1 MIGKSI
7 QTRLFSAVF
16 LVIFMMTF
24 GVGITFFFSSR
35 WYLQYTARKE
45 TEHLIR
51 MVQSESDRLSTD
63 SAYTS
68 SDPEENM
75 RESSKALLRSVR
87 LQLRDQPYNGI
98 FLIFNSKQKLVF
110 PQSGN
115 DQNIYPMSALEEQ
128 CRQMIQSG
136 ELVSGKTSRILL
148 SEDFWYISMY
158 VFPSSTPVRAKYFV
172 SVVQIPDSSVFWNYT
187 WKLYIAIL
195 IASVFLSSFLVW
207 GIARTISDPIRHLCL
222 QIQRINGETDAQI
235 RDSYSLN
242 ELESLKR
249 SYNQMEETIRR
260 SEEEKRQFFQNASHD
275 LKTPLASITGYSQGI
290 VSNVIK
296 DHQKAASIILSE
308 SLRMTDLVESI
319 LSLSKMDSHT
329 LDLHPADLEVM
340 EFLDECV
347 DIMSTIRRDCVIHLE
362 AGRPLTIHTDPEL
375 LKRVIQNILSNCLR
389 YADHEILIRMST
401 DGNSLILLIQDDGP
415 GFPEKDLPHIFER
428 FYKGN
433 GGKNGIG
440 LSIVWAGIHYLGGSI
455 TAGNRAVPEHGA
467 YYQLLLPLS
476 LSSGYSQSD
485 SVKTANLS
493 FKHRL

>member
-24 GVGITFFFSSR
+24 GVGITLFLSSR
-35 WYLQYTARKE
+35 WYVQYTARKE

-63 SAYTS
+63 PAYTS
-68 SDPEENM
+68 SDSKENT
-75 RESSKALLRSVR
+75 RKSSKALLRSVR
-87 LQLRDQPYNGI
+87 RQLRDQPYNGI
-98 FLIFNSKQKLVF
+98 FLVFNSKQKLVF
-110 PQSGN
+110 PQSSN
-115 DQNIYPMSALEEQ
+115 DQNIYPISALEEQ

-136 ELVSGKTSRILL
+136 ELISGKTSRILL

-187 WKLYIAIL
+187 WKLYLAIL

-207 GIARTISDPIRHLCL
+207 GIARTISVPIQHLCL

-235 RDSYSLN
+235 QDSYSLN

-329 LDLHPADLEVM
+329 FDLHPTDLEVV

-362 AGRPLTIHTDPEL
+362 SAHPLTIHTDPEL

-389 YADHEILIRMST
+389 YAEHEILIRMST

-415 GFPEKDLPHIFER
+415 GFLEKDLPHIFER

-440 LSIVWAGIHYLGGSI
+440 LSIVWTGIHYLGGSI

-476 LSSGYSQSD
+476 
-485 SVKTANLS
+485 
-493 FKHRL
+493 F

>member
-16 LVIFMMTF
+16 LVIFMITF
-24 GVGITFFFSSR
+24 GVGITFFLSSR
-35 WYLQYTARKE
+35 WYVQYTARKE
-45 TEHLIR
+45 TEHLIG

-63 SAYTS
+63 PAYTS
-68 SDPEENM
+68 SDSKENT

-110 PQSGN
+110 PKSGN
-115 DQNIYPMSALEEQ
+115 DRNIYPVSALEEQ
-128 CRQMIQSG
+128 CRRMIQSG
-136 ELVSGKTSRILL
+136 ELISGKTSRILL

-187 WKLYIAIL
+187 WKLYLAIL

-207 GIARTISDPIRHLCL
+207 GIARTISVPLRHLCL

-235 RDSYSLN
+235 HDSYSLN

-329 LDLHPADLEVM
+329 FDLHPTDLEVM

-362 AGRPLTIHTDPEL
+362 AERPLMIYTDPEL

-415 GFPEKDLPHIFER
+415 GFLEKELPHIFER
-428 FYKGN
+428 FYKGD

-440 LSIVWAGIHYLGGSI
+440 LSIVWTGIHYLGGSI

-476 LSSGYSQSD
+476 
-485 SVKTANLS
+485 
-493 FKHRL
+493 F

>member
-24 GVGITFFFSSR
+24 GVGITFFLSSR
-35 WYLQYTARKE
+35 WYVQYTARKE

-63 SAYTS
+63 PAYTS
-68 SDPEENM
+68 SDSKENT

-87 LQLRDQPYNGI
+87 RQLRDQPYNGI

-110 PQSGN
+110 PQSSN
-115 DQNIYPMSALEEQ
+115 DQNIYPISALEEQ

-136 ELVSGKTSRILL
+136 ELISGKPSRILL

-187 WKLYIAIL
+187 RKLYIAIL

-207 GIARTISDPIRHLCL
+207 GIARTISVPIQHLCL

-235 RDSYSLN
+235 QDSYSLN
-242 ELESLKR
+242 ELEALKR
-249 SYNQMEETIRR
+249 SYNQMEEIIRR

-329 LDLHPADLEVM
+329 FDLHPTDLEVV

-362 AGRPLTIHTDPEL
+362 SAHPLTIHTDPEL

-415 GFPEKDLPHIFER
+415 GFLEKDLPHIFER

-440 LSIVWAGIHYLGGSI
+440 LSIVWTGIHYLGGSI

-476 LSSGYSQSD
+476 
-485 SVKTANLS
+485 
-493 FKHRL
+493 F

>member
-24 GVGITFFFSSR
+24 GVGITFFLSSR
-35 WYLQYTARKE
+35 WYVQYTARKE

-63 SAYTS
+63 PAYTS
-68 SDPEENM
+68 SDSKKNT

-87 LQLRDQPYNGI
+87 RQLRDQPYNGI

-110 PQSGN
+110 PQSSN
-115 DQNIYPMSALEEQ
+115 DQNIYPISALEEQ

-136 ELVSGKTSRILL
+136 ELISGKPSRILL

-207 GIARTISDPIRHLCL
+207 GIARTISVPIQHLCL

-235 RDSYSLN
+235 QDSYSLN

-329 LDLHPADLEVM
+329 FDLHPTDLEVV

-362 AGRPLTIHTDPEL
+362 SAHPLTIHTDPEL

-440 LSIVWAGIHYLGGSI
+440 LSIVWTVIHYLGGSI

-476 LSSGYSQSD
+476 
-485 SVKTANLS
+485 
-493 FKHRL
+493 F

>member
-24 GVGITFFFSSR
+24 GVGITFFLSSR
-35 WYLQYTARKE
+35 WYVQYTARKE

-51 MVQSESDRLSTD
+51 MVQSESNRLSTD
-63 SAYTS
+63 PAYTS
-68 SDPEENM
+68 SDSKENT

-87 LQLRDQPYNGI
+87 RQLRDQPYNGI
-98 FLIFNSKQKLVF
+98 FLVFNSKQKLVF
-110 PQSGN
+110 PQSSN
-115 DQNIYPMSALEEQ
+115 DQNIYPISALEKQ
-128 CRQMIQSG
+128 CRRMIQSG
-136 ELVSGKTSRILL
+136 ELISGKTSRILL

-187 WKLYIAIL
+187 WKLYLAIL
-195 IASVFLSSFLVW
+195 LASVFLSSFLVW
-207 GIARTISDPIRHLCL
+207 GIARTISVPIQHLCL

-235 RDSYSLN
+235 QDSYSLN
-242 ELESLKR
+242 ELEALKR
-249 SYNQMEETIRR
+249 SYNQMEEMIRR

-329 LDLHPADLEVM
+329 FDLHPTDLEVM

-362 AGRPLTIHTDPEL
+362 AERPLMIRTDPEL

-389 YADHEILIRMST
+389 YAEHEILIRMST

-415 GFPEKDLPHIFER
+415 GFLEKDLPHIFER

-440 LSIVWAGIHYLGGSI
+440 LSIVWTGIHYLGGSI
-455 TAGNRAVPEHGA
+455 TAGNRTVPEHGA

-476 LSSGYSQSD
+476 
-485 SVKTANLS
+485 
-493 FKHRL
+493 F

>member
-7 QTRLFSAVF
+7 QTRLFSAAF

-24 GVGITFFFSSR
+24 GVGITFFLSSR
-35 WYLQYTARKE
+35 WYVQYTARKE

-63 SAYTS
+63 PAYTS
-68 SDPEENM
+68 SDSKENT

-110 PQSGN
+110 PQSSN
-115 DQNIYPMSALEEQ
+115 DQNIYPISALEEQ
-128 CRQMIQSG
+128 CRRMIQSG
-136 ELVSGKTSRILL
+136 ELISGKTSRILL

-158 VFPSSTPVRAKYFV
+158 VFPSSTPVRANYFV

-187 WKLYIAIL
+187 WKLYLAIL
-195 IASVFLSSFLVW
+195 LASVFLSSFLVW
-207 GIARTISDPIRHLCL
+207 GIARTISVPIQHLCL

-235 RDSYSLN
+235 HDSYSLN
-242 ELESLKR
+242 ELEALKR
-249 SYNQMEETIRR
+249 SYNQMEEMIRR

-329 LDLHPADLEVM
+329 FDLHPTDLEVM

-362 AGRPLTIHTDPEL
+362 AERPLMIRTDPEL

-415 GFPEKDLPHIFER
+415 GFLEKELPHIFER
-428 FYKGN
+428 FYKGD

-440 LSIVWAGIHYLGGSI
+440 LSIVWTGIHYLGGSI

-467 YYQLLLPLS
+467 YYRLLLPLS
-476 LSSGYSQSD
+476 
-485 SVKTANLS
+485 
-493 FKHRL
+493 F

>member
-24 GVGITFFFSSR
+24 GVGITFFLSSR
-35 WYLQYTARKE
+35 WYVQYTARKE

-51 MVQSESDRLSTD
+51 MVQAESDRLSTD
-63 SAYTS
+63 TAYTS
-68 SDPEENM
+68 SDSKENT

-110 PQSGN
+110 PQSSN
-115 DQNIYPMSALEEQ
+115 DRNIYPISALEEQ
-128 CRQMIQSG
+128 CRRMIQSG
-136 ELVSGKTSRILL
+136 ELISGKTSRILL

-187 WKLYIAIL
+187 RKLYIAIL

-207 GIARTISDPIRHLCL
+207 GIARTISVPIQHLCL

-235 RDSYSLN
+235 QDSYSLN
-242 ELESLKR
+242 ELEALKR
-249 SYNQMEETIRR
+249 SYNQMEEMIRR

-296 DHQKAASIILSE
+296 DHQKAAGIILSE

-329 LDLHPADLEVM
+329 FDLHPTDLEVM

-362 AGRPLTIHTDPEL
+362 AERPLMIYTDPEL

-440 LSIVWAGIHYLGGSI
+440 LSIVWTGIHYLGGSI

-476 LSSGYSQSD
+476 
-485 SVKTANLS
+485 
-493 FKHRL
+493 F

>member
-1 MIGKSI
+1 MIGKSV

-24 GVGITFFFSSR
+24 GVGITFFLSSR
-35 WYLQYTARKE
+35 WYVQYTARKE

-63 SAYTS
+63 PAYTS
-68 SDPEENM
+68 SDSEENA
-75 RESSKALLRSVR
+75 RKSSKALLRSVR

-98 FLIFNSKQKLVF
+98 FLVFNSKQKLVF
-110 PQSGN
+110 PQSSN
-115 DQNIYPMSALEEQ
+115 DQNIYPISALEEQ

-136 ELVSGKTSRILL
+136 ELISGKPSRVLL
-148 SEDFWYISMY
+148 SEDFWFISMY

-207 GIARTISDPIRHLCL
+207 GIAKTISVPIRRLCL
-222 QIQRINGETDAQI
+222 QIQKINGETDAQI
-235 RDSYSLN
+235 QDSYSLN

-260 SEEEKRQFFQNASHD
+260 SEKEKRQFFQNASHD

-296 DHQKAASIILSE
+296 DHQKAARIILSE

-329 LDLHPADLEVM
+329 FDLHPTDLEVM

-362 AGRPLTIHTDPEL
+362 AAHPLTIHTDPQL

-389 YADHEILIRMST
+389 YADHEIQIRMST
-401 DGNSLILLIQDDGP
+401 DGTSLILLIQDDGP

-428 FYKGN
+428 FYKGD

-440 LSIVWAGIHYLGGSI
+440 LSIVWTGIHYLGGSI

-476 LSSGYSQSD
+476 I
-485 SVKTANLS
+485 
-493 FKHRL
+493 

>member
-1 MIGKSI
+1 MIGKSV

-24 GVGITFFFSSR
+24 GVGITFFLSSR
-35 WYLQYTARKE
+35 WYVQYTARKE

-51 MVQSESDRLSTD
+51 MVQSESDRLTTD
-63 SAYTS
+63 PAYTS
-68 SDPEENM
+68 SDSKENT

-98 FLIFNSKQKLVF
+98 FLVFNSKQKLVF
-110 PQSGN
+110 PQSSN
-115 DQNIYPMSALEEQ
+115 DQNIYPISALEEQ
-128 CRQMIQSG
+128 CRRMIQSG
-136 ELVSGKTSRILL
+136 ELISGKTSRILL
-148 SEDFWYISMY
+148 SEDSWYISMY

-187 WKLYIAIL
+187 RKLYLAIL

-207 GIARTISDPIRHLCL
+207 GIARTISVPIRHFCL
-222 QIQRINGETDAQI
+222 QIQKINGETDAQI
-235 RDSYSLN
+235 QDSYSLT
-242 ELESLKR
+242 ELEALKR

-296 DHQKAASIILSE
+296 DHQKAAGIILSE

-329 LDLHPADLEVM
+329 FDLHPTDLEVI

-362 AGRPLTIHTDPEL
+362 AKRPLTIHTDPEL

-401 DGNSLILLIQDDGP
+401 DGTSLILLIQDDGP
-415 GFPEKDLPHIFER
+415 GFLEKDLPHIFER
-428 FYKGN
+428 FYKGD

-440 LSIVWAGIHYLGGSI
+440 LSIVWTGIHYLGGSI

-476 LSSGYSQSD
+476 I
-485 SVKTANLS
+485 
-493 FKHRL
+493 

>member
-24 GVGITFFFSSR
+24 GVGITFFLSSR
-35 WYLQYTARKE
+35 WYVQYTAKKE

-63 SAYTS
+63 PAYTS
-68 SDPEENM
+68 SDSKENT

-87 LQLRDQPYNGI
+87 RQLRDQPYNGI
-98 FLIFNSKQKLVF
+98 FLVFNSKQKLVF
-110 PQSGN
+110 PQSSN
-115 DQNIYPMSALEEQ
+115 DQNIYPISALEEQ

-136 ELVSGKTSRILL
+136 ELISGKPSRILL

-207 GIARTISDPIRHLCL
+207 GIARTISVPLQHLCL
-222 QIQRINGETDAQI
+222 QIQRINGETAAQI
-235 RDSYSLN
+235 QDSYSLN

-296 DHQKAASIILSE
+296 DHQKAAGIILSE

-329 LDLHPADLEVM
+329 FDLHPTDLEVI

-362 AGRPLTIHTDPEL
+362 SAHPLTIHTDPEL

-415 GFPEKDLPHIFER
+415 GFLEKDLPHIFER

-440 LSIVWAGIHYLGGSI
+440 LSIVWTGIHYLGGSI

-476 LSSGYSQSD
+476 
-485 SVKTANLS
+485 
-493 FKHRL
+493 F

>member
-24 GVGITFFFSSR
+24 GVGITFFLSSR
-35 WYLQYTARKE
+35 WYVQYTARKE

-51 MVQSESDRLSTD
+51 MVQAESDRLSTD
-63 SAYTS
+63 TAYTS
-68 SDPEENM
+68 SDSKENT

-115 DQNIYPMSALEEQ
+115 DRNIYPISALEEQ
-128 CRQMIQSG
+128 CRRMIQSG
-136 ELVSGKTSRILL
+136 ELISGKTSRILL

-187 WKLYIAIL
+187 RKLYIAIL

-207 GIARTISDPIRHLCL
+207 GIARTISVPIQHLCL

-235 RDSYSLN
+235 QDSYSLN
-242 ELESLKR
+242 ELEALKR
-249 SYNQMEETIRR
+249 SYNQMEEMIRR

-329 LDLHPADLEVM
+329 FDLHPTDLEVM

-362 AGRPLTIHTDPEL
+362 AERPLMIRTDPEL

-389 YADHEILIRMST
+389 YAEHEILIRMST

-415 GFPEKDLPHIFER
+415 GFLEKDLPHIFER

-440 LSIVWAGIHYLGGSI
+440 LSIVWTGIHYLGGSI

-476 LSSGYSQSD
+476 
-485 SVKTANLS
+485 
-493 FKHRL
+493 F

>member
-24 GVGITFFFSSR
+24 GVGITFFLSSR
-35 WYLQYTARKE
+35 WYVQYTARKE
-45 TEHLIR
+45 TEHLIG

-63 SAYTS
+63 PAYTS
-68 SDPEENM
+68 SDSKENT

-110 PQSGN
+110 PQSSN
-115 DQNIYPMSALEEQ
+115 DRNIYPISALEEQ
-128 CRQMIQSG
+128 CRRMIQSG
-136 ELVSGKTSRILL
+136 ELISGKTSRILL

-187 WKLYIAIL
+187 WKLYLAIL
-195 IASVFLSSFLVW
+195 LASVFLSSFLVW
-207 GIARTISDPIRHLCL
+207 GIARTISVPIQHLCL

-235 RDSYSLN
+235 KDSYSLN
-242 ELESLKR
+242 ELEALKR

-296 DHQKAASIILSE
+296 DHQKAAGIILSE

-329 LDLHPADLEVM
+329 FDLHPTDLEVM

-362 AGRPLTIHTDPEL
+362 AERPLMIRTDPEL

-389 YADHEILIRMST
+389 YAEHEILIRMST

-415 GFPEKDLPHIFER
+415 GFLEKDLPHIFER

-440 LSIVWAGIHYLGGSI
+440 LSIVWTGIHYLGGSI
-455 TAGNRAVPEHGA
+455 TAGNRTVPEHGA

-476 LSSGYSQSD
+476 
-485 SVKTANLS
+485 
-493 FKHRL
+493 F

>member
-24 GVGITFFFSSR
+24 GVGITFFLSSR
-35 WYLQYTARKE
+35 WYVQYTARKE

-63 SAYTS
+63 PAYTS
-68 SDPEENM
+68 SDSKENT

-98 FLIFNSKQKLVF
+98 FLVFNSKQKLVF
-110 PQSGN
+110 PQSSN
-115 DQNIYPMSALEEQ
+115 DRNIYPVSALEEQ
-128 CRQMIQSG
+128 CRRMIQSG
-136 ELVSGKTSRILL
+136 ELISGKTSRILL

-187 WKLYIAIL
+187 RKLYLAIL

-207 GIARTISDPIRHLCL
+207 GIARTISVPIQHLCL

-235 RDSYSLN
+235 QDSYSLN
-242 ELESLKR
+242 ELEALKR
-249 SYNQMEETIRR
+249 SYNQMEKTIRR

-329 LDLHPADLEVM
+329 FDLHPTDLEVM

-362 AGRPLTIHTDPEL
+362 AERPLMIRTDPEL

-389 YADHEILIRMST
+389 YAEHEILIRMST

-415 GFPEKDLPHIFER
+415 GFLEKDLPHIFER

-440 LSIVWAGIHYLGGSI
+440 LSIVWTGIHYLGGSI
-455 TAGNRAVPEHGA
+455 TAGNRTVPEHGA

-476 LSSGYSQSD
+476 
-485 SVKTANLS
+485 
-493 FKHRL
+493 F

>member
-24 GVGITFFFSSR
+24 GVGITFFLSSR
-35 WYLQYTARKE
+35 WYVQYTARKE

-63 SAYTS
+63 PAYTS
-68 SDPEENM
+68 SDSKENT

-87 LQLRDQPYNGI
+87 RQLRDQPYNGI
-98 FLIFNSKQKLVF
+98 FLVFNSKQKLVF
-110 PQSGN
+110 PQSSN
-115 DQNIYPMSALEEQ
+115 DQNIYPISALEEQ
-128 CRQMIQSG
+128 CRRMIQSG
-136 ELVSGKTSRILL
+136 ELISGKTSRILL

-187 WKLYIAIL
+187 RKLYLAIL
-195 IASVFLSSFLVW
+195 IASVFLSFFLVW
-207 GIARTISDPIRHLCL
+207 GIARTISVPIQHLCL

-235 RDSYSLN
+235 QDSYSLN
-242 ELESLKR
+242 ELEALKR

-329 LDLHPADLEVM
+329 FDLHPTDLEVI

-362 AGRPLTIHTDPEL
+362 SAHPLTIHTDPEL

-389 YADHEILIRMST
+389 YAEHEILIRMST

-415 GFPEKDLPHIFER
+415 GFLEKDLPHIFER

-440 LSIVWAGIHYLGGSI
+440 LSIVWTGIHYLGGSI

-476 LSSGYSQSD
+476 
-485 SVKTANLS
+485 
-493 FKHRL
+493 F

>member
-24 GVGITFFFSSR
+24 GVGITFFLSSR
-35 WYLQYTARKE
+35 WYVQYTARKE

-63 SAYTS
+63 PAYTS
-68 SDPEENM
+68 SDSKENT

-87 LQLRDQPYNGI
+87 RQLRDQPYNGI
-98 FLIFNSKQKLVF
+98 FLVFNSKQKLVF
-110 PQSGN
+110 PQSSN
-115 DQNIYPMSALEEQ
+115 DQNIYPISALEEQ
-128 CRQMIQSG
+128 CRRMIQSG
-136 ELVSGKTSRILL
+136 ELISGKTSRILL

-187 WKLYIAIL
+187 RKLYIAIL

-207 GIARTISDPIRHLCL
+207 GIARTISVPIQHLCL

-235 RDSYSLN
+235 QDSYSLN

-296 DHQKAASIILSE
+296 DHQKAAGIILSE

-329 LDLHPADLEVM
+329 FDLHPTDLEVV

-362 AGRPLTIHTDPEL
+362 SAHPLTIHTDPEL

-389 YADHEILIRMST
+389 YAEHEILIRMST

-415 GFPEKDLPHIFER
+415 GFLEKDLPHIFER

-440 LSIVWAGIHYLGGSI
+440 LSIVWTGIHYLGGSI

-476 LSSGYSQSD
+476 
-485 SVKTANLS
+485 
-493 FKHRL
+493 F

>member
-1 MIGKSI
+1 MIGNSI

-24 GVGITFFFSSR
+24 GVGITFFLSSR
-35 WYLQYTARKE
+35 WYVQYTARKE
-45 TEHLIR
+45 TEHLIG

-63 SAYTS
+63 PAYTS
-68 SDPEENM
+68 SDSKETT

-98 FLIFNSKQKLVF
+98 FLVFNSKQKLVY

-115 DQNIYPMSALEEQ
+115 DRNIYPISALEEQ
-128 CRQMIQSG
+128 CRRMIQSG
-136 ELVSGKTSRILL
+136 ELISGKTSRILL

-207 GIARTISDPIRHLCL
+207 GIARTISVPLRHLCL

-235 RDSYSLN
+235 QDSYSLN
-242 ELESLKR
+242 ELEALKR

-260 SEEEKRQFFQNASHD
+260 SEEEKRQFFQN
-275 LKTPLASITGYSQGI
+275 QGI

-296 DHQKAASIILSE
+296 DHQKAAGIILSE

-329 LDLHPADLEVM
+329 FDLHPTDLEVM

-362 AGRPLTIHTDPEL
+362 AARPLMIHTDPEL

-415 GFPEKDLPHIFER
+415 GFLEKELPHIFER
-428 FYKGN
+428 FYKGD

-440 LSIVWAGIHYLGGSI
+440 LSIVWTGIHYLGGSI

-467 YYQLLLPLS
+467 YYRLLLPLS
-476 LSSGYSQSD
+476 
-485 SVKTANLS
+485 
-493 FKHRL
+493 F

>member
-7 QTRLFSAVF
+7 QTRLFSAAF

-24 GVGITFFFSSR
+24 GVGITFFLSSR
-35 WYLQYTARKE
+35 WYVQYTARKE

-63 SAYTS
+63 PAYTS
-68 SDPEENM
+68 SDSKENT

-110 PQSGN
+110 PQSSN
-115 DQNIYPMSALEEQ
+115 DQNIYPISALEEQ
-128 CRQMIQSG
+128 CRRMIQSG
-136 ELVSGKTSRILL
+136 ELISGKTSRILL

-187 WKLYIAIL
+187 WKLYLAIL
-195 IASVFLSSFLVW
+195 LASVFLSSFLVW
-207 GIARTISDPIRHLCL
+207 GIARTISVPIQHLCL

-235 RDSYSLN
+235 HDSYSLN
-242 ELESLKR
+242 ELEALKR
-249 SYNQMEETIRR
+249 SYNQMEEMIRR

-329 LDLHPADLEVM
+329 FDLHPTDLEVM

-362 AGRPLTIHTDPEL
+362 AERPLMIRTDPEL

-389 YADHEILIRMST
+389 YAEHEILIRMST

-428 FYKGN
+428 FYKGD

-440 LSIVWAGIHYLGGSI
+440 LSIVWTGIHYLGGSI

-467 YYQLLLPLS
+467 YYQLLFPLS
-476 LSSGYSQSD
+476 
-485 SVKTANLS
+485 
-493 FKHRL
+493 F

>member
-24 GVGITFFFSSR
+24 GVGITFFLSSR
-35 WYLQYTARKE
+35 WYVQYTARKE

-63 SAYTS
+63 PAYTY
-68 SDPEENM
+68 SDSKENT
-75 RESSKALLRSVR
+75 RASSKALLRSVR
-87 LQLRDQPYNGI
+87 RQLRDQPYNGI
-98 FLIFNSKQKLVF
+98 FLVFNSKQKLVF
-110 PQSGN
+110 PQSSN
-115 DQNIYPMSALEEQ
+115 DQNIYPISALEEQ

-136 ELVSGKTSRILL
+136 ELISGKTSRILL

-187 WKLYIAIL
+187 WKLYLAIL
-195 IASVFLSSFLVW
+195 LASVFLSSFLVW
-207 GIARTISDPIRHLCL
+207 GIARTISVPIQHLCL

-235 RDSYSLN
+235 QDSYSLN
-242 ELESLKR
+242 ELEALKR
-249 SYNQMEETIRR
+249 SYNQMEEMIRR

-329 LDLHPADLEVM
+329 FDLHPTDLEVM

-362 AGRPLTIHTDPEL
+362 AERPLMIRTDPEL

-389 YADHEILIRMST
+389 YAEHEILIRMST

-415 GFPEKDLPHIFER
+415 GFLEKDLPHIFER

-440 LSIVWAGIHYLGGSI
+440 LSIVWTGIHYLGGSI
-455 TAGNRAVPEHGA
+455 TAGNRTVPEHGA

-476 LSSGYSQSD
+476 
-485 SVKTANLS
+485 
-493 FKHRL
+493 F

>member
-24 GVGITFFFSSR
+24 GVGITFFLSSR
-35 WYLQYTARKE
+35 WYVQYTAKKE

-63 SAYTS
+63 PAYTS
-68 SDPEENM
+68 SDSKENT

-87 LQLRDQPYNGI
+87 RQLRDQPYNGI

-110 PQSGN
+110 PQSSN
-115 DQNIYPMSALEEQ
+115 DQNIYPISALEEQ

-136 ELVSGKTSRILL
+136 ELISGKPSRILL

-207 GIARTISDPIRHLCL
+207 GIARTISVPIQHLCL

-235 RDSYSLN
+235 QDSYSLN

-329 LDLHPADLEVM
+329 FDLHPTDLEVM

-362 AGRPLTIHTDPEL
+362 AERPLMIYTDPEL

-440 LSIVWAGIHYLGGSI
+440 LSIVWTGIHYLGGSI

-476 LSSGYSQSD
+476 
-485 SVKTANLS
+485 
-493 FKHRL
+493 F

>member
-24 GVGITFFFSSR
+24 GVGITFFLSSR
-35 WYLQYTARKE
+35 WYVQYTARKE

-51 MVQSESDRLSTD
+51 MVQAESDRLSTD
-63 SAYTS
+63 TAYTS
-68 SDPEENM
+68 SDSKENT

-110 PQSGN
+110 PQSSN
-115 DQNIYPMSALEEQ
+115 DRNIYPISALEEQ
-128 CRQMIQSG
+128 CRRMIQSG
-136 ELVSGKTSRILL
+136 ELISGKTSRILL

-187 WKLYIAIL
+187 WKLYLAIL
-195 IASVFLSSFLVW
+195 LASVFLSSFLVW
-207 GIARTISDPIRHLCL
+207 GIARTISVPIQHLCL

-235 RDSYSLN
+235 QDSYSLN
-242 ELESLKR
+242 ELEALKR
-249 SYNQMEETIRR
+249 SYNQMEEMIRR

-329 LDLHPADLEVM
+329 FDLHPTDLEVM

-362 AGRPLTIHTDPEL
+362 AERPLMIRTDPEL

-440 LSIVWAGIHYLGGSI
+440 LSIVWTGIHYLGGSI

-476 LSSGYSQSD
+476 
-485 SVKTANLS
+485 
-493 FKHRL
+493 F

>member
-24 GVGITFFFSSR
+24 GVGITFFLSSR
-35 WYLQYTARKE
+35 WYVQYTARKE

-63 SAYTS
+63 PAYTS
-68 SDPEENM
+68 SDSKENT

-87 LQLRDQPYNGI
+87 RQLRDQPYNGI

-110 PQSGN
+110 PQSSN
-115 DQNIYPMSALEEQ
+115 DQNIYPISALEEQ

-136 ELVSGKTSRILL
+136 ELISGKPSRILL

-187 WKLYIAIL
+187 WKLYLAIL
-195 IASVFLSSFLVW
+195 LASVFLSSFLVW
-207 GIARTISDPIRHLCL
+207 GIARTISVPIQHLCL

-235 RDSYSLN
+235 QDSYSLN

-249 SYNQMEETIRR
+249 SYNQMEEMIRR

-329 LDLHPADLEVM
+329 FDLHPTDLEVM

-362 AGRPLTIHTDPEL
+362 AERPLMIRTDPEL

-389 YADHEILIRMST
+389 YAEHEILIRMST

-415 GFPEKDLPHIFER
+415 GFLEKDLPHIFER

-440 LSIVWAGIHYLGGSI
+440 LSIVWTGIHYLGGSI

-476 LSSGYSQSD
+476 
-485 SVKTANLS
+485 
-493 FKHRL
+493 F

>member
-7 QTRLFSAVF
+7 QTRLFSAAF

-24 GVGITFFFSSR
+24 GVGITFFLSSR
-35 WYLQYTARKE
+35 WYVQYTARKE

-63 SAYTS
+63 PAYTS
-68 SDPEENM
+68 SDSKENT

-110 PQSGN
+110 PQSSN
-115 DQNIYPMSALEEQ
+115 DQNIYPISALEEQ
-128 CRQMIQSG
+128 CRRMIQSG
-136 ELVSGKTSRILL
+136 ELISGKTSRILL

-187 WKLYIAIL
+187 WKLYLAIL
-195 IASVFLSSFLVW
+195 LASVFLSSFLVW
-207 GIARTISDPIRHLCL
+207 GIARTISVPIQHLCL

-235 RDSYSLN
+235 HDSYSLN
-242 ELESLKR
+242 ELEALKR
-249 SYNQMEETIRR
+249 SYNQMEEMIRR

-329 LDLHPADLEVM
+329 FDLHPTDLEVM

-362 AGRPLTIHTDPEL
+362 AERPLMIRTDPEL

-389 YADHEILIRMST
+389 YAEHEILIRMST

-415 GFPEKDLPHIFER
+415 GFLEKDLPHIFER

-440 LSIVWAGIHYLGGSI
+440 LSIVWTGIHYLGGSI

-476 LSSGYSQSD
+476 I
-485 SVKTANLS
+485 
-493 FKHRL
+493 

>member
-24 GVGITFFFSSR
+24 GVGITFFLSSR
-35 WYLQYTARKE
+35 WYVQYTARKE

-63 SAYTS
+63 PAYTS
-68 SDPEENM
+68 SDSKENT

-110 PQSGN
+110 PQSSN
-115 DQNIYPMSALEEQ
+115 DQNIYPISALEEQ
-128 CRQMIQSG
+128 CRRMIQSG
-136 ELVSGKTSRILL
+136 ELISGKTSRILL

-187 WKLYIAIL
+187 WKLYLAIL
-195 IASVFLSSFLVW
+195 LASVFLSSFLVW
-207 GIARTISDPIRHLCL
+207 GIARTISVPIQHLCL

-235 RDSYSLN
+235 QDSYSLN
-242 ELESLKR
+242 ELEALKR
-249 SYNQMEETIRR
+249 SYNQMEEMIRR
-260 SEEEKRQFFQNASHD
+260 SEEEKRQFFQNTSHD

-329 LDLHPADLEVM
+329 FDLHPTDLEVM

-362 AGRPLTIHTDPEL
+362 AERPLMIRTDPEL

-389 YADHEILIRMST
+389 YAEHEILIRMST

-415 GFPEKDLPHIFER
+415 GFLEKDLPHIFER

-440 LSIVWAGIHYLGGSI
+440 LSIVWTGIHYLGGSI

-467 YYQLLLPLS
+467 YYRLLLPLS
-476 LSSGYSQSD
+476 
-485 SVKTANLS
+485 
-493 FKHRL
+493 F

>member
-24 GVGITFFFSSR
+24 GVGITFFLSSR
-35 WYLQYTARKE
+35 WYVQYTARKE

-51 MVQSESDRLSTD
+51 MVQSESDRLTTD
-63 SAYTS
+63 PAYTS
-68 SDPEENM
+68 SDSKENT

-87 LQLRDQPYNGI
+87 RQLRDQPYNGI
-98 FLIFNSKQKLVF
+98 FLVFNSKQKLVF
-110 PQSGN
+110 PQSSN
-115 DQNIYPMSALEEQ
+115 DQNIYPISALEEQ

-136 ELVSGKTSRILL
+136 ELISGKTSRILL

-207 GIARTISDPIRHLCL
+207 GIARTISVPIQHLCL

-235 RDSYSLN
+235 QDSYSLN
-242 ELESLKR
+242 ELEALKR
-249 SYNQMEETIRR
+249 SYNQMEEMIRR

-329 LDLHPADLEVM
+329 FDLHLTDLEVM

-362 AGRPLTIHTDPEL
+362 AERPLMIRTDPEL

-401 DGNSLILLIQDDGP
+401 NGNSLILLIQDDGP
-415 GFPEKDLPHIFER
+415 GFLEKDLPHIFER
-428 FYKGN
+428 FYKGD

-440 LSIVWAGIHYLGGSI
+440 LSIVWTGIHYLGGSI

-476 LSSGYSQSD
+476 
-485 SVKTANLS
+485 
-493 FKHRL
+493 F

>member
-24 GVGITFFFSSR
+24 GVGITFFLSSR
-35 WYLQYTARKE
+35 WYVQYTARKE

-63 SAYTS
+63 PAYTS
-68 SDPEENM
+68 SDSKENT

-87 LQLRDQPYNGI
+87 RQLRDQPYNGI
-98 FLIFNSKQKLVF
+98 FLVFNSKQKLVF
-110 PQSGN
+110 PQSSN
-115 DQNIYPMSALEEQ
+115 DQNIYPISALEEQ

-136 ELVSGKTSRILL
+136 ELISGKTSRILL

-187 WKLYIAIL
+187 WKLYLAIL

-207 GIARTISDPIRHLCL
+207 GIARTISVPLQHLCL
-222 QIQRINGETDAQI
+222 QIQRINGETAAQI
-235 RDSYSLN
+235 QDSYSLN
-242 ELESLKR
+242 ELEALKR

-296 DHQKAASIILSE
+296 DHQKAAGIILSE

-329 LDLHPADLEVM
+329 FDLHPTDLEVI

-362 AGRPLTIHTDPEL
+362 AERPLMIRTDPEL

-389 YADHEILIRMST
+389 YAEHEILIRMST

-415 GFPEKDLPHIFER
+415 GFLEKDLPHIFER

-440 LSIVWAGIHYLGGSI
+440 LSIVWTGIHYLGGSI

-476 LSSGYSQSD
+476 
-485 SVKTANLS
+485 
-493 FKHRL
+493 F

>member
-24 GVGITFFFSSR
+24 GVGITFFLSSR
-35 WYLQYTARKE
+35 WYVQYTAGKE

-63 SAYTS
+63 PAYTS
-68 SDPEENM
+68 SDSKENT

-87 LQLRDQPYNGI
+87 RQLRDQPYNGI
-98 FLIFNSKQKLVF
+98 FLVFNSKQKLVF
-110 PQSGN
+110 PQSSN
-115 DQNIYPMSALEEQ
+115 DQNIYPISALEEQ

-136 ELVSGKTSRILL
+136 ELISGKTSRILL

-187 WKLYIAIL
+187 RKLYIAIL

-207 GIARTISDPIRHLCL
+207 GIARTISVPIQHLCL

-235 RDSYSLN
+235 QDSYSLN
-242 ELESLKR
+242 ELEALKR
-249 SYNQMEETIRR
+249 SYNQMEEMIRR

-329 LDLHPADLEVM
+329 FDLHPTDLEVM

-362 AGRPLTIHTDPEL
+362 AERPLMIRTDPEL

-389 YADHEILIRMST
+389 YAEHEILIRMST

-415 GFPEKDLPHIFER
+415 GFLEKDLPHIFER

-440 LSIVWAGIHYLGGSI
+440 LSIVWTGIHYLGGSI
-455 TAGNRAVPEHGA
+455 TPGNRTVPEHGA

-476 LSSGYSQSD
+476 
-485 SVKTANLS
+485 
-493 FKHRL
+493 F

>member
-7 QTRLFSAVF
+7 QTRLFSAAF

-24 GVGITFFFSSR
+24 GVGITFFLSSR
-35 WYLQYTARKE
+35 WYVQYTARKE

-63 SAYTS
+63 PAYTS
-68 SDPEENM
+68 SDSKENT

-110 PQSGN
+110 PQSSN
-115 DQNIYPMSALEEQ
+115 DQNIYPISALEEQ
-128 CRQMIQSG
+128 CRRMIQSG
-136 ELVSGKTSRILL
+136 ELISGKTSRILL

-187 WKLYIAIL
+187 WKLYLAIL
-195 IASVFLSSFLVW
+195 LASVFLSSFLVW
-207 GIARTISDPIRHLCL
+207 GIARTISVPIQHLCL

-235 RDSYSLN
+235 HDSYSLN
-242 ELESLKR
+242 ELEALKR

-329 LDLHPADLEVM
+329 FDLHPTDLEVM

-362 AGRPLTIHTDPEL
+362 AERPLMIRTDPEL

-389 YADHEILIRMST
+389 YAEHEILIRMST

-440 LSIVWAGIHYLGGSI
+440 LSIVWTGIHYLGGSI

-467 YYQLLLPLS
+467 YYQLLFPLS
-476 LSSGYSQSD
+476 
-485 SVKTANLS
+485 
-493 FKHRL
+493 F

>member
-1 MIGKSI
+1 MIGKSV

-24 GVGITFFFSSR
+24 GVGITFFLSSR
-35 WYLQYTARKE
+35 WYVQYTARKE

-63 SAYTS
+63 PAYTS
-68 SDPEENM
+68 SDSKENT

-87 LQLRDQPYNGI
+87 RQLRDQPYNGI
-98 FLIFNSKQKLVF
+98 FLVFNSKQKLVF
-110 PQSGN
+110 PQSSN
-115 DQNIYPMSALEEQ
+115 DQNIYPISALEEQ

-136 ELVSGKTSRILL
+136 ELISGKTSRILL

-187 WKLYIAIL
+187 RKLYIAIL

-207 GIARTISDPIRHLCL
+207 GIARTISVPIQHLCL

-235 RDSYSLN
+235 QDSYSLN
-242 ELESLKR
+242 ELEALKR
-249 SYNQMEETIRR
+249 SYNQMEEMIRR

-275 LKTPLASITGYSQGI
+275 LKTPLASITAYSQGI

-329 LDLHPADLEVM
+329 FDLHPTDLEVM

-362 AGRPLTIHTDPEL
+362 AERPLMIRTDPEL

-389 YADHEILIRMST
+389 YAEHEILIRMST

-415 GFPEKDLPHIFER
+415 GFLEKDLPHIFER

-440 LSIVWAGIHYLGGSI
+440 LSIVWTGIHYLGGSI

-476 LSSGYSQSD
+476 
-485 SVKTANLS
+485 
-493 FKHRL
+493 F

>member
-1 MIGKSI
+1 MIGKSV

-24 GVGITFFFSSR
+24 GVGITFFLSSR
-35 WYLQYTARKE
+35 WYVQYTARKE

-63 SAYTS
+63 PAYTS
-68 SDPEENM
+68 SDSKENT

-98 FLIFNSKQKLVF
+98 FLVFNSKQKLVF
-110 PQSGN
+110 PQSSN
-115 DQNIYPMSALEEQ
+115 DQNIYPISALEEQ

-136 ELVSGKTSRILL
+136 ELISGKPSRVLL

-187 WKLYIAIL
+187 WKLYLAIL

-207 GIARTISDPIRHLCL
+207 GIAKTISVPIRRLCL
-222 QIQRINGETDAQI
+222 QIQKINGETDAQI
-235 RDSYSLN
+235 QDSYSLN

-260 SEEEKRQFFQNASHD
+260 SEKEKRQFFQNASHD

-296 DHQKAASIILSE
+296 DHQKAARIILSE

-329 LDLHPADLEVM
+329 FDLHPTDLEVM

-362 AGRPLTIHTDPEL
+362 AAHPLTIHTDPEL

-428 FYKGN
+428 FYKGD

-440 LSIVWAGIHYLGGSI
+440 LSIVWTGIHYLGGSI

-476 LSSGYSQSD
+476 I
-485 SVKTANLS
+485 
-493 FKHRL
+493 

>member
-24 GVGITFFFSSR
+24 GVGITFFLSSR
-35 WYLQYTARKE
+35 WYVQYTARKE

-63 SAYTS
+63 PAYTS
-68 SDPEENM
+68 SDSKENT

-87 LQLRDQPYNGI
+87 RQLRDQPYNGI
-98 FLIFNSKQKLVF
+98 FLVFNSKQKLVF
-110 PQSGN
+110 PQSSN
-115 DQNIYPMSALEEQ
+115 DQNIYPISALEEQ

-136 ELVSGKTSRILL
+136 ELISGKTSRILL

-187 WKLYIAIL
+187 RKLYIAIL

-207 GIARTISDPIRHLCL
+207 GIARTISVPIQHLCL

-235 RDSYSLN
+235 QDSYSLN

-249 SYNQMEETIRR
+249 SYNQMEEMIRR

-329 LDLHPADLEVM
+329 FDLHPTDLEVV

-362 AGRPLTIHTDPEL
+362 SAHPLTIHTDPEL

-440 LSIVWAGIHYLGGSI
+440 LSIVWTGIHYLGGSI

-476 LSSGYSQSD
+476 
-485 SVKTANLS
+485 
-493 FKHRL
+493 F

>member
-7 QTRLFSAVF
+7 QTRLFSAAF

-24 GVGITFFFSSR
+24 GVGITFFLSSR
-35 WYLQYTARKE
+35 WYVQYTARKE

-63 SAYTS
+63 PAYTS
-68 SDPEENM
+68 SDSKENT

-110 PQSGN
+110 PQSSN
-115 DQNIYPMSALEEQ
+115 DQNIYPISALEEQ
-128 CRQMIQSG
+128 CRRMIQSG
-136 ELVSGKTSRILL
+136 ELISGKTSRILL

-187 WKLYIAIL
+187 WKLYLAIL
-195 IASVFLSSFLVW
+195 LASVFLSSFLVW
-207 GIARTISDPIRHLCL
+207 GIARTISVPIQHLCL

-235 RDSYSLN
+235 QDSYSLN
-242 ELESLKR
+242 ELEALKR
-249 SYNQMEETIRR
+249 SYNQMEEMIRR

-329 LDLHPADLEVM
+329 FDLHPTDLEVM

-362 AGRPLTIHTDPEL
+362 AERPLMIRTDPEL

-389 YADHEILIRMST
+389 YAEHEILIRMST

-415 GFPEKDLPHIFER
+415 GFLEKDLPHIFER

-440 LSIVWAGIHYLGGSI
+440 LSIVWTGIHYLGGSI

-476 LSSGYSQSD
+476 
-485 SVKTANLS
+485 
-493 FKHRL
+493 F

>member
-24 GVGITFFFSSR
+24 GVGITFFLSSR
-35 WYLQYTARKE
+35 WYVQYTARKE

-63 SAYTS
+63 PAYTS
-68 SDPEENM
+68 SDSKENT

-87 LQLRDQPYNGI
+87 RQLRDQPYNGI
-98 FLIFNSKQKLVF
+98 FLVFNSKQKLVF
-110 PQSGN
+110 PQSSN
-115 DQNIYPMSALEEQ
+115 DQNIYPISALEEQ

-136 ELVSGKTSRILL
+136 ELISGKTSRILL

-187 WKLYIAIL
+187 WKLYLAIL
-195 IASVFLSSFLVW
+195 LASVFLSSFLVW
-207 GIARTISDPIRHLCL
+207 GIARTISVPIQHLCL

-235 RDSYSLN
+235 QDSYSLN
-242 ELESLKR
+242 ELEALKR
-249 SYNQMEETIRR
+249 SYNQMEEMIRR

-296 DHQKAASIILSE
+296 DHQKAAGIILSE

-329 LDLHPADLEVM
+329 FDLHPTDLEVM

-362 AGRPLTIHTDPEL
+362 AERPLMIRTDPEL

-389 YADHEILIRMST
+389 YAEHEILIRMST

-415 GFPEKDLPHIFER
+415 GFLEKDLPHIFER

-440 LSIVWAGIHYLGGSI
+440 LSIVWTGIHYLGGSI

-467 YYQLLLPLS
+467 YYRLLLPLS
-476 LSSGYSQSD
+476 
-485 SVKTANLS
+485 
-493 FKHRL
+493 F

>member
-24 GVGITFFFSSR
+24 GVGITFFLSSR
-35 WYLQYTARKE
+35 WYVQYTARKE

-63 SAYTS
+63 PAYTS
-68 SDPEENM
+68 SDSKENT

-98 FLIFNSKQKLVF
+98 FLVFNSKQKLVF
-110 PQSGN
+110 PQSSN
-115 DQNIYPMSALEEQ
+115 DRNIYPVSALEEQ
-128 CRQMIQSG
+128 CRRMIQSG
-136 ELVSGKTSRILL
+136 ELISGKTSRILL

-187 WKLYIAIL
+187 WKLYLAIL
-195 IASVFLSSFLVW
+195 LASVFLSSFLVW
-207 GIARTISDPIRHLCL
+207 GIARTISVPIQHLCL

-235 RDSYSLN
+235 QDSYSLN
-242 ELESLKR
+242 ELEALKR
-249 SYNQMEETIRR
+249 SYNQMEEMIRR

-329 LDLHPADLEVM
+329 FDLHPTDLEVM

-362 AGRPLTIHTDPEL
+362 AERPLMIRTDPEL

-389 YADHEILIRMST
+389 YAEHEILIRMST

-415 GFPEKDLPHIFER
+415 GFLEKDLPHIFER

-440 LSIVWAGIHYLGGSI
+440 LSIVWTGIHYLGGSI

-476 LSSGYSQSD
+476 
-485 SVKTANLS
+485 
-493 FKHRL
+493 F

>member
-1 MIGKSI
+1 MIGKSV

-24 GVGITFFFSSR
+24 GVGITFFLSSR
-35 WYLQYTARKE
+35 WYVQYTARKE

-63 SAYTS
+63 PAYTS
-68 SDPEENM
+68 SDSEENA
-75 RESSKALLRSVR
+75 RKSSKALLRSVR

-98 FLIFNSKQKLVF
+98 FLVFNSKQKLVF
-110 PQSGN
+110 PQSSN
-115 DQNIYPMSALEEQ
+115 DQNIYPISALEEQ

-136 ELVSGKTSRILL
+136 ELISGKPSRVLL
-148 SEDFWYISMY
+148 SEDFWFISMY

-172 SVVQIPDSSVFWNYT
+172 SVVQIPDSSVFLNYT

-207 GIARTISDPIRHLCL
+207 GIAKTISVPIRRLCL
-222 QIQRINGETDAQI
+222 QIQKINGETDAQI
-235 RDSYSLN
+235 QDSYSLN

-260 SEEEKRQFFQNASHD
+260 SEKEKRQFFQNASHD

-296 DHQKAASIILSE
+296 DHQKAARIILSE

-329 LDLHPADLEVM
+329 FDLHPTDLEVM

-362 AGRPLTIHTDPEL
+362 AAHPLTIHTDPQL

-389 YADHEILIRMST
+389 YADHEIQIRMST
-401 DGNSLILLIQDDGP
+401 DGTSLILLIQDDGP

-428 FYKGN
+428 FYKGD

-440 LSIVWAGIHYLGGSI
+440 LSIVWTGIHYLGGSI

-476 LSSGYSQSD
+476 I
-485 SVKTANLS
+485 
-493 FKHRL
+493 

>member
-16 LVIFMMTF
+16 LVIFMITF
-24 GVGITFFFSSR
+24 GVGITFFLSSR
-35 WYLQYTARKE
+35 WYVQYTARKE

-68 SDPEENM
+68 SDSKENT

-110 PQSGN
+110 PQSSN
-115 DQNIYPMSALEEQ
+115 DQNIYPISALEEQ
-128 CRQMIQSG
+128 CRRMIQSG
-136 ELVSGKTSRILL
+136 ELISGKTSRILL

-187 WKLYIAIL
+187 WKLYLAIL
-195 IASVFLSSFLVW
+195 LASVFLSSFLVW
-207 GIARTISDPIRHLCL
+207 GIARTISVPIQHLCL

-235 RDSYSLN
+235 QDSYSLN
-242 ELESLKR
+242 ELEALKR
-249 SYNQMEETIRR
+249 SYNQMEEMIRR

-329 LDLHPADLEVM
+329 FDLHPTDLEVM

-362 AGRPLTIHTDPEL
+362 AERPLMIRTDPEL

-389 YADHEILIRMST
+389 YAEHEILIRMST

-415 GFPEKDLPHIFER
+415 GFLEKDLPHIFER

-440 LSIVWAGIHYLGGSI
+440 LSIVWTGIHYLGGSI

-467 YYQLLLPLS
+467 YYRLLLPLS
-476 LSSGYSQSD
+476 
-485 SVKTANLS
+485 
-493 FKHRL
+493 F

>member
-24 GVGITFFFSSR
+24 GVGITFFLSSR
-35 WYLQYTARKE
+35 WYVQYTARKE

-63 SAYTS
+63 PAYTS
-68 SDPEENM
+68 SDSKENT

-87 LQLRDQPYNGI
+87 RQLRDQPYNGI
-98 FLIFNSKQKLVF
+98 FLVFNSKQKLVF
-110 PQSGN
+110 PQSSN
-115 DQNIYPMSALEEQ
+115 DQNIYPISALEEQ

-136 ELVSGKTSRILL
+136 ELISGKTSRILL

-187 WKLYIAIL
+187 WKLYLAIL
-195 IASVFLSSFLVW
+195 LASVFLSSFLVW
-207 GIARTISDPIRHLCL
+207 GIARTISVPIQHLCL

-235 RDSYSLN
+235 QDSYSLN
-242 ELESLKR
+242 ELEALKR
-249 SYNQMEETIRR
+249 SYNQMEEMIRR

-329 LDLHPADLEVM
+329 FDLHPTDLEVM

-362 AGRPLTIHTDPEL
+362 AERPLMIRTDPEL

-389 YADHEILIRMST
+389 YAEHEILIRMST

-415 GFPEKDLPHIFER
+415 GFLEKDLPHIFER
-428 FYKGN
+428 FYR
-433 GGKNGIG
+433 GKVPQGEGIGIG
-440 LSIVWAGIHYLGGSI
+440 LSLAKRIIEEHHGFIVARNDNGAVFEISI
-455 TAGNRAVPEHGA
+455 PQVLA
-467 YYQLLLPLS
+467 
-476 LSSGYSQSD
+476 
-485 SVKTANLS
+485 K
-493 FKHRL
+493 KKI

>member
-7 QTRLFSAVF
+7 QTRLFSAAF

-24 GVGITFFFSSR
+24 GVGITFFLSSR
-35 WYLQYTARKE
+35 WYVQYTARKE

-63 SAYTS
+63 PAYTS
-68 SDPEENM
+68 SDSKENT

-98 FLIFNSKQKLVF
+98 FLVFNSKQKLVY
-110 PQSGN
+110 PQSSN
-115 DQNIYPMSALEEQ
+115 DRNIYPVSALEEQ
-128 CRQMIQSG
+128 CRRMIQSG
-136 ELVSGKTSRILL
+136 ELISGKTSRILL

-187 WKLYIAIL
+187 WKLYLAIL
-195 IASVFLSSFLVW
+195 LASVFLSSFLVW
-207 GIARTISDPIRHLCL
+207 GIARTISVPIQHLCL

-235 RDSYSLN
+235 QDSYSLN
-242 ELESLKR
+242 ELEALKR
-249 SYNQMEETIRR
+249 SYNQMEEMIRR

-329 LDLHPADLEVM
+329 FDLHPTDLEVM

-362 AGRPLTIHTDPEL
+362 AERPLMIRTDPEL

-415 GFPEKDLPHIFER
+415 GFLEKELPHIFER
-428 FYKGN
+428 FYKGD

-440 LSIVWAGIHYLGGSI
+440 LSIVWTGIHYLGGSI

-467 YYQLLLPLS
+467 YYRLLLPLS
-476 LSSGYSQSD
+476 
-485 SVKTANLS
+485 
-493 FKHRL
+493 F

>member
-7 QTRLFSAVF
+7 QTRLFSAAF

-24 GVGITFFFSSR
+24 GVGITFFLSSR
-35 WYLQYTARKE
+35 WYVQYTARKE

-68 SDPEENM
+68 SDSKENT

-98 FLIFNSKQKLVF
+98 FLVFNSKQKLVF
-110 PQSGN
+110 PQSSN
-115 DQNIYPMSALEEQ
+115 DQNIYPISALEEQ
-128 CRQMIQSG
+128 CRRMIQSG
-136 ELVSGKTSRILL
+136 ELISGKTSRILL

-187 WKLYIAIL
+187 WKLYLAIL

-207 GIARTISDPIRHLCL
+207 GIARTISVPIQHLCL

-235 RDSYSLN
+235 QDSYSLN
-242 ELESLKR
+242 ELEALKR
-249 SYNQMEETIRR
+249 SYNQMEEMIRR

-296 DHQKAASIILSE
+296 DHQKAANIILSE

-329 LDLHPADLEVM
+329 FDLHPTDLEVM

-362 AGRPLTIHTDPEL
+362 AERPLMIRTDPEL

-389 YADHEILIRMST
+389 YAEHEILIRMST

-415 GFPEKDLPHIFER
+415 GFLEKDLPHIFER
-428 FYKGN
+428 FYKGD

-440 LSIVWAGIHYLGGSI
+440 LSIVWTGIHYLGGSI

-476 LSSGYSQSD
+476 
-485 SVKTANLS
+485 
-493 FKHRL
+493 F